1 MALLG
6 KLVSLVSR
14 RTLRSEGHVFAV
26 TPERIAV
33 AEGIHAALA
42 MAPMLCAAVLLARPE
57 VAFGAVAA
65 FWNCLCDPQGA
76 KDERLRS
83 MGMFTALGAVVL
95 PAAAYLAHW
104 GYAASIVT
112 LFVLVFLCGLTRSYK
127 PALGPMPAQA
137 GLIASLAVV
146 IGVASPAPFG
156 GALLQG
162 GYFLLGSLW
171 TMLFCIVLWQ
181 LPFRQSACLTLETI
195 FARLDD
201 MAGHLEMLDA
211 RPGMDAD
218 GWEAFDTVYRR
229 GVRMSIERGRALAAH
244 DPRTAPVLGPGID
257 AAGRV
262 FSALIALGHSRRNP
276 EVALHEDWRSLLQ
289 GLRQLLQSL
298 GDLAEQEMPI
308 ADVPRAQAHALVRRT
323 AGRNDQAARAVSFA
337 AMAILRL
344 AEHDHGLVRGAESGA
359 ESGAQSAAE
368 SASAP
373 APTSP
378 SPSPPATFH
387 IDALVWRH
395 AVRVATA
402 AVIAYLV
409 CTWFNVTFAYWG
421 AIAAIVVTQPIS
433 ANTWLRVVER
443 ACGSFVGGI
452 LAAYLLT
459 HLTTPLAM
467 ALAILPLAAI
477 TVSLRLVN
485 YGLFVVFLTPM
496 FMLLSDFIRPAEGL
510 ILARLTNEF
519 VGACVG
525 VAASFLLWPGR
536 ANNGLAAALSS
547 TISANMAF
555 AAAVARLAPSQA
567 AKLDHLQREAG
578 MASTRLETARERIML
593 EGRWRSA
600 ALDRLREVIVAA
612 RIICGAAAVIEV
624 LRAGEPDA
632 RDRQRADA
640 YDDAAGQM
648 LKALEAPPAQ
658 ASELPIFPAAEG
670 SSADASTADLD
681 HAVGNLVT
689 AVDGYLRAAAPA
701 RTAIR

>member
-1 MALLG
+1 MALIG

-33 AEGIHAALA
+33 AEGIHTALA

-57 VAFGAVAA
+57 IAFGAVAA
-65 FWNCLCDPQGA
+65 FWNVLCDPQGP
-76 KDERLRS
+76 KDERLRT

-95 PAAAYLAHW
+95 PASAYLAHW
-104 GYAASIVT
+104 GYGVSIAT

-146 IGVASPAPFG
+146 IGIASPAPFD
-156 GALLQG
+156 GALAQG
-162 GYFLLGSLW
+162 GCFLLGSLW
-171 TMLFCIVLWQ
+171 TMLFCIVLWP
-181 LPFRQSACLTLETI
+181 LPFRQSACLTLATI

-201 MAGHLEMLDA
+201 MAAHLETLDA
-211 RPGMDAD
+211 RPGMDAE
-218 GWEAFDTVYRR
+218 GWDEFDTVYRR

-244 DPRTAPVLGPGID
+244 DPRTGPVLGPGID

-276 EVALHEDWRSLLQ
+276 DVAIHDDWRSLLQ
-289 GLRQLLQSL
+289 SLRQLLQSL
-298 GDLAEQEMPI
+298 ASLAQQEMPM
-308 ADVPRAQAHALVRRT
+308 ADLPIAQANALVRQT
-323 AGRNDQAARAVSFA
+323 TGRNDQAARAVSFA
-337 AMAILRL
+337 ARAIARL
-344 AEHDHGLVRGAESGA
+344 GDR
-359 ESGAQSAAE
+359 E
-368 SASAP
+368 SASLATSGHEAMAAP
-373 APTSP
+373 SSPGPSAAPSVAP
-378 SPSPPATFH
+378 SALPSAVFH
-387 IDALVWRH
+387 LDALVWRH
-395 AVRVATA
+395 ALRVATA
-402 AVIAYLV
+402 SVLAYLV
-409 CTWFNVTFAYWG
+409 CTALNVTFAYWG

-433 ANTWLRVVER
+433 SNTWIRVVER

-452 LAAYLLT
+452 LAAYLLA
-459 HLTTPLAM
+459 HLSTPLAM
-467 ALAILPLAAI
+467 TLAILPLAAI

-536 ANNGLAAALSS
+536 AGNGLPAA
-547 TISANMAF
+547 ISAVISTNMAF
-555 AAAVARLAPSQA
+555 AAAVARLGPGQA

-578 MASTRLETARERIML
+578 MASTRLETARERMLL

-600 ALDRLREVIVAA
+600 QLERVHELILAA
-612 RIICGAAAVIEV
+612 RVVCGAAAVVEV
-624 LRAGEPDA
+624 LRNGEPDA
-632 RDRQRADA
+632 RDRQRADH
-640 YDDAAGQM
+640 YDAIAADM
-648 LKALEAPPAQ
+648 LDTLNATEASASRADVEAP
-658 ASELPIFPAAEG
+658 
-670 SSADASTADLD
+670 ADDLD
-681 HAVGNLVT
+681 HAVRNLIT
-689 AVDGYLRAAAPA
+689 AFYGYKRSALQTAA
-701 RTAIR
+701 TL